1 HGFRFSF
8 TRLPAFFSPFP
19 HGTRALSVADES
31 LALEGGPPSF
41 SQGSS
46 VPPTY
51 SGTHATPTITL
62 RLQGS
67 HLLRRA
73 VPGRFGSRMCGCG
86 ISPHG
91 PHNPGPSKE
100 AGLGSSPFARRY
112 LGNLV

>member
-1 HGFRFSF
+1 RGYRVSA
-8 TRLPAFFSPFP
+8 TRVPACFAPDP
-19 HGTRALSVADES
+19 HCTRALSAADGS
-31 LALEGGPPSF
+31 LALVRGPPRF

-51 SGTHATPTITL
+51 SGTHATPAITL
-62 RLQGS
+62 RLRGS
-67 HLLRRA
+67 HPLRRA
-73 VPGRFGSRMCGCG
+73 VPGRFGSRKCGCG